1 MSNGTPRHIVAASA
15 LVRNDAGE
23 ILLVRTHR
31 RGWEVPGG
39 QVELGETLI
48 DGLKREVYE
57 ESGVHAE
64 IGRLAVVRSNISS
77 SIVIFCFEARYLEG
91 ELRTSG
97 ETPEVRWAP
106 PEQVLSMIEH
116 PAIRESV
123 RDILAGARQVI
134 YRAYTTEPYR
144 LVDSHMAH

>member
-1 MSNGTPRHIVAASA
+1 MV
-15 LVRNDAGE
+15 
-23 ILLVRTHR
+23 
-31 RGWEVPGG
+31 
-39 QVELGETLI
+39 
-48 DGLKREVYE
+48 
-57 ESGVHAE
+57 
-64 IGRLAVVRSNISS
+64 
-77 SIVIFCFEARYLEG
+77 FCFEARYLEG

-97 ETPEVRWAP
+97 ETPEVRWVP

>member
-15 LVRNDAGE
+15 RARNDAGE

-77 SIVIFCFEARYLEG
+77 
-91 ELRTSG
+91 
-97 ETPEVRWAP
+97 
-106 PEQVLSMIEH
+106 
-116 PAIRESV
+116 
-123 RDILAGARQVI
+123 
-134 YRAYTTEPYR
+134 
-144 LVDSHMAH
+144 